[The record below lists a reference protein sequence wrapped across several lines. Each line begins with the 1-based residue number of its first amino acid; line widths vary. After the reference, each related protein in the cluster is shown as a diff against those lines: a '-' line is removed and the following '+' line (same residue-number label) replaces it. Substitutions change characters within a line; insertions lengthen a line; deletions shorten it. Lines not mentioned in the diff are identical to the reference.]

1 MMRAWN
7 IWRKTL
13 YLLFLCMVLLSL
25 VASAHFQ
32 AGASLLQKS
41 FLWKVPQNIPFSS
54 GVREFLS
61 SPPDDRSPV
70 YEINKLLLEELI
82 EKRPEILSQMNEI
95 YVERVKDTIRK
106 VKSN

>member
-1 MMRAWN
+1 M
-7 IWRKTL
+7 TGPHL
-13 YLLFLCMVLLSL
+13 
-25 VASAHFQ
+25 
-32 AGASLLQKS
+32 G
-41 FLWKVPQNIPFSS
+41 
-54 GVREFLS
+54 
-61 SPPDDRSPV
+61 V